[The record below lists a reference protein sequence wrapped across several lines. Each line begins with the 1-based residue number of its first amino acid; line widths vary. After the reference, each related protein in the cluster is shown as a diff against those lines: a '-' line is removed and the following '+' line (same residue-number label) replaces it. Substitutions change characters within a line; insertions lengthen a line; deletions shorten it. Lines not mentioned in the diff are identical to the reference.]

1 MSEAF
6 LTALPQPE
14 NVPAVVRGSG
24 LIRTIR
30 ASDGYLLHFRHWKA
44 ENRRGVVVALHGIQS
59 HSGWYEYSAWRLC
72 RAGYDVYFADRR
84 GSGLNSIDR
93 GHADHGL
100 RLINDTRQLISLVR
114 VETFRGSGGLADTGV
129 VDEDVRSVS
138 TANVS
143 LADATGSMSAA
154 GQAPLTLLGL
164 SWGGKIAAALAA
176 LFPEEIDHL
185 ALLYPGLEPQLRP
198 TGIQRV
204 QLKAARDFDVRRK
217 PVRIPLAD
225 VSLFTDSDFW
235 QKAISNDRLAL
246 HIVTSGFINSGIDL
260 ERSLNTHKDC
270 IMHPVLLMQAGRD
283 RIIDN
288 VRTRTAVAR
297 FGSSRVEMI
306 AYDKAC
312 HTLEFDVDRDRFIDD
327 LTDWLNRRSAAFS
340 RSADQ
345 VKVG

>member
-14 NVPAVVRGSG
+14 NVPADVRGSG
-24 LIRTIR
+24 VIRMIR
-30 ASDGYLLHFRHWKA
+30 ASDGYPLHFRHWKA

-72 RAGYDVYFADRR
+72 RAGYDVYFADSR

-100 RLINDTRQLISLVR
+100 RLINDARQLISLAR
-114 VETFRGSGGLADTGV
+114 SETCLASDGLTGTGAIDAEARQVTTADVNSSSAT
-129 VDEDVRSVS
+129 DSKP
-138 TANVS
+138 
-143 LADATGSMSAA
+143 ADQAA
-154 GQAPLTLLGL
+154 LTLLGL

-176 LFPEEIDHL
+176 LFPKEIDHL

-198 TGIQRV
+198 TIFQCV
-204 QLKAARDFDVRRK
+204 QLKAARDFEVRRK

-225 VSLFTDSDFW
+225 VSLFTDADFW
-235 QKAISNDRLAL
+235 QKAIANDRLAL
-246 HIVTSGFINSGIDL
+246 HIVTSGFINSGLDL
-260 ERSLNTHKDC
+260 ERLLKAHHDR
-270 IMHPVLLMQAGRD
+270 IVHPVLLMQAGRD

-288 VRTRTAVAR
+288 VKTRVSVSQ

-306 AYDKAC
+306 AYGSAC
-312 HTLEFDVDRDRFIDD
+312 HTLEFDSDRDRFIGD
-327 LTDWLNRRSAAFS
+327 LIDWLNRRSASVLPAAS
-340 RSADQ
+340 Q
-345 VKVG
+345 V